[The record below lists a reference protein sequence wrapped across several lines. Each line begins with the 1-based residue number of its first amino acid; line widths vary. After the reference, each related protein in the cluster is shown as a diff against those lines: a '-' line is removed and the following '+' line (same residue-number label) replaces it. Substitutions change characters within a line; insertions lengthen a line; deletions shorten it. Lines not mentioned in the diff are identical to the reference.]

1 MQAALTSGSML
12 LEEMVSTKNPQ
23 VKGHNNIYATNN
35 GATFFEMESLAGQ
48 EDKVTTMEIIG
59 YIVFVLIVLLLF
71 IPCIH
76 AILRIKR
83 TYGQD
88 TGSFNLDRSPK
99 KVDGGHGRVTYNTG
113 LPEVVE
119 STSPS
124 MERTF
129 EELNS
134 DNNLNPVRPTV
145 DLTVE
150 EAVKKARENL
160 SAIDSMKKL
169 CVFKPPS

>member
-1 MQAALTSGSML
+1 
-12 LEEMVSTKNPQ
+12 
-23 VKGHNNIYATNN
+23 
-35 GATFFEMESLAGQ
+35 MESLAGQ

-71 IPCIH
+71 IPCVH

-83 TYGQD
+83 TSGQD
-88 TGSFNLDRSPK
+88 TGSFNLDHSPK

-113 LPEVVE
+113 LPEVMQ

-134 DNNLNPVRPTV
+134 DNNLNLVRPTV
-145 DLTVE
+145 DLTVK
-150 EAVKKARENL
+150 EAVKKFCENF
-160 SAIDSMKKL
+160 SAIDSIKKSSM
-169 CVFKPPS
+169 FKPPSWGMLYIQ

>member
-1 MQAALTSGSML
+1 ML

-23 VKGHNNIYATNN
+23 VEGHNNIYATNN
-35 GATFFEMESLAGQ
+35 GETLFEMELLAGQ

-71 IPCIH
+71 IPCVH

-83 TYGQD
+83 TCGQD

-113 LPEVVE
+113 LPEVVQ

-145 DLTVE
+145 NLTVE
-150 EAVKKARENL
+150 EAVKKARENF